1 MNNTNYNAHS
11 DKIYKTISQDKNT
24 MVEMMAYT
32 LAGIA
37 LYFAS
42 DWILLQI
49 ENSAGRR
56 FENRNLLF
64 FVIILI
70 LALSSFTVIRLISL

>member
-1 MNNTNYNAHS
+1 
-11 DKIYKTISQDKNT
+11 

-70 LALSSFTVIRLISL
+70 LALSSFAVIRLISL